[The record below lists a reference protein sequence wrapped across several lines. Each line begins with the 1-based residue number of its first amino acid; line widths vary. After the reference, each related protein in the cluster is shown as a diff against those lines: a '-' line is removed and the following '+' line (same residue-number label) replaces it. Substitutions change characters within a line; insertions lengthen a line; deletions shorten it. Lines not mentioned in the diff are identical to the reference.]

1 MAYGTEAVSLDDTN
15 MYDSAVDTVE
25 RLRRAL
31 EQCRDDR
38 KALSEAVDALIE
50 ERDQYDADYVQA
62 VGRIEELERELAEC
76 RDDRKALSEA
86 VDALIEERDAY
97 DADLA
102 ECQQEL
108 AQAKENCIA
117 LTDAGRAWKD
127 EAAAAEEREVEL
139 RQLLHEAGPYYSTGD
154 YARCRWCHNTKSQG
168 HEVNCS
174 WLRVMICDV
183 EHAALN
189 AALEQARAEEQK
201 HADALHQAIDLLM
214 NSDEYREAGQVSED
228 VADALWE
235 AWCAYGEHTRSDE

>member
-117 LTDAGRAWKD
+117 LTDAG
-127 EAAAAEEREVEL
+127 
-139 RQLLHEAGPYYSTGD
+139 
-154 YARCRWCHNTKSQG
+154 
-168 HEVNCS
+168 
-174 WLRVMICDV
+174 
-183 EHAALN
+183 
-189 AALEQARAEEQK
+189 
-201 HADALHQAIDLLM
+201 
-214 NSDEYREAGQVSED
+214 
-228 VADALWE
+228 
-235 AWCAYGEHTRSDE
+235 